1 MRFLSYFFSLLV
13 VMLVSACGGG
23 GGSPGLSSTNTPTA
37 LFSTAPAALTLPA
50 GSNVTYPVSGGTP
63 PYAVVADSVGIVS
76 ANLNDSV
83 LGISAIAVG
92 SSSVIVSDAKGNK
105 ITVSVTVP
113 TTPLFT
119 PPSAVTVPIGVTTVA
134 YAITGGTLPYVALT
148 SNPGVMTTTLGA
160 DGKSFTITG
169 VAGGSAQVGI
179 SDAKGALVTVSV
191 TVPDVPLATTA
202 PPSITLNP
210 GASISYPVSGGVL
223 PYSVVTDSFGFV
235 NASINQSVLNLSAV
249 SGGTVKVTIADSK
262 GSKLDVVVTVPLPA
276 SLKTTAQSSITL
288 ASGLVSTYSVY
299 GGTPPYKATSNNESV
314 VLTSVSGSTGQ
325 FLDIRAVAAGAAAV
339 EVRDA
344 AGGVVT
350 IAVTVPA
357 PASLFTTAPSTL
369 TLAIGASS
377 EYLITGGT
385 APYVAISNNV
395 SFVGAGVSGA
405 KLTISALAGGS
416 ALVIVSDAKGATLN
430 IAVTVP
436 TVPLTSTAPSSITI
450 AANNVPNYFSLSGGT
465 PPYVARSNNELVA
478 TASVQVGTSGLAI
491 AGVSSGAATIVV
503 TDAKGAALNI
513 QVNVPAP
520 GTLFTTAPSSISLA
534 VGSNASFNISGGSPP
549 YVASSSETSSV
560 QAFAS
565 SGLLSITATSA
576 GKSTVVVTDS
586 KGVTLSISVIAG
598 SSSAF
603 VVNAPAAVT
612 MTANT
617 VSFAYPISG
626 GTAPYTASSSD
637 SRIATAIV
645 RGNSVTISAGSVGV
659 ATLAVFDSLGAS
671 KNISVTVEAGLSG
684 GALFTT
690 APSAFQMSI
699 GGSEAFTI
707 VGGTPPY
714 SVKSTD
720 TNAARVVFDGSNGF
734 AISAFAFGTP
744 SVIVTDSKGV
754 SVSISVTI
762 GSSAALFV
770 NAPATLAVGAGQV
783 LPPDYLVT
791 GGYAI
796 TGGTAPYTVSSSD
809 SRIATGTISGA
820 KLTINGIKSGFAT
833 LTVFDSAGA
842 AQTINVTV
850 DGNSGTGAA
859 TIIDIFAS
867 SSTLASAPGSKVTF
881 IVNVKDGL
889 NTAVPKE
896 TVTFS
901 ASNGGTLFGANP
913 SPITDANGTIATV
926 SLSPGSDATNRSIVV
941 TAAIG
946 TVNKTITIPVTGTT
960 LTLSGVGS
968 ALAGTAATPFAVKAL
983 DSGGKPIAGATLSIS
998 STTGNGVSPTT
1009 VVTDVAGSATVNFSP
1024 TVAGTDTVK
1033 VTGLGTSAQTT
1044 VVVSNEDFSFIS
1056 PAANDKLVVN
1066 SPSAVTACYKVG
1078 GVGVAGQTVTF
1089 STTRGTLGAAT
1100 AATVGVTV
1108 PQTIPVG
1115 CATTT
1120 ISSSTAGPVTVS
1132 AQLAAPSTARTS
1144 SSASFVAT
1152 VPSRIDLQANPGS
1165 LAPNA
1170 AGATTNQSALTATV
1184 RDATGNPVSGVTV
1197 NFTATSDLSNG
1208 TISPGSTTTDANG
1221 IATVQ
1226 FIPGALS
1233 TSTNGVV
1240 LKATLPAFPSVTS
1253 ATANLTVSG
1262 QSLFISIGVA
1272 SDIVI
1277 LDTTTY
1283 QKNFTAYL
1291 TDASGAPSAN
1301 RTVTLSVL
1309 PTQYGKGFLVYDT
1322 INKVWTYS
1330 ATSPTR
1336 CGNEDLNNDGIL
1348 DAGEDTN
1355 GNGRLTPGL
1364 PVVVSPATVT
1374 TDASGYAKFSL
1385 LYGKNFAW
1393 WLDSQITARASVGG
1407 TESKQLNNYSL
1418 ELDAATAKSEGS
1430 PPNQTSPFGTA
1441 TVCTNPN

>member
-23 GGSPGLSSTNTPTA
+23 GGSPGLSSTNTPTP
-37 LFSTAPAALTLPA
+37 LISTAPAALTLPV

-76 ANLNDSV
+76 ATLTDSV
-83 LGISAIAVG
+83 LGISAISVG

-105 ITVSVTVP
+105 LTVAVTVP
-113 TTPLFT
+113 TIPLFT
-119 PPSAVTVPIGVTTVA
+119 PPSSVTVPIGVTTVA
-134 YAITGGTLPYVALT
+134 YTITGGTQPYVALT
-148 SNPGVMTTTLGA
+148 SNPGVMTTALGK

-202 PPSITLNP
+202 PATLTLAA
-210 GASISYPVSGGVL
+210 GSTVSYPVTGGVA
-223 PYSVVTDSFGFV
+223 PYTVVTDSLGLV
-235 NASINQSVLNLSAV
+235 SAIINQSVLNISAI
-249 SGGTVKVTIADSK
+249 SAGTVSVIVSDSTGTKLPTIA
-262 GSKLDVVVTVPLPA
+262 VTVPQPA
-276 SLKTTAQSSITL
+276 ALFTTAQSSITL
-288 ASGLVSTYSVY
+288 AAGLVSTYSVS
-299 GGTPPYKATSNNESV
+299 GGTPPYRVTSNNTDV
-314 VLTSVSGSTGQ
+314 AWATVSGTNGQ
-325 FLDIRAVAAGAAAV
+325 FLDIKAVASGVATVQVA
-339 EVRDA
+339 DA
-344 AGGVVT
+344 KGSIVT
-350 IAVTVPA
+350 ISVTVPA
-357 PASLFTTAPSTL
+357 PASLFTTAPASL
-369 TLAIGASS
+369 TLVPGTSG

-385 APYVAISNNV
+385 PPYIANSSNATVV
-395 SFVGAGVSGA
+395 SASVSGS
-405 KLTISALAGGS
+405 KLTIGAVAGGS
-416 ALVIVSDAKGATLN
+416 APVVITDAKGASISVAVTVSTIPLTSSSPSTITIAANGVANVYSISGGTPPYSARSNNESVASASVPLGTSGLVITGVSGGAATVVVSDSKGAVLN

-436 TVPLTSTAPSSITI
+436 QPNALYSTAPASITMAI
-450 AANNVPNYFSLSGGT
+450 GT
-465 PPYVARSNNELVA
+465 
-478 TASVQVGTSGLAI
+478 
-491 AGVSSGAATIVV
+491 
-503 TDAKGAALNI
+503 
-513 QVNVPAP
+513 
-520 GTLFTTAPSSISLA
+520 
-534 VGSNASFNISGGSPP
+534 GGS
-549 YVASSSETSSV
+549 YT
-560 QAFAS
+560 
-565 SGLLSITATSA
+565 
-576 GKSTVVVTDS
+576 
-586 KGVTLSISVIAG
+586 IA
-598 SSSAF
+598 
-603 VVNAPAAVT
+603 
-612 MTANT
+612 
-617 VSFAYPISG
+617 G
-626 GTAPYTASSSD
+626 GTAPYSVSSSD
-637 SRIATAIV
+637 AGAVRASVNGSSLSIV
-645 RGNSVTISAGSVGV
+645 A
-659 ATLAVFDSLGAS
+659 A
-671 KNISVTVEAGLSG
+671 SG
-684 GALFTT
+684 GSST
-690 APSAFQMSI
+690 
-699 GGSEAFTI
+699 
-707 VGGTPPY
+707 
-714 SVKSTD
+714 VK
-720 TNAARVVFDGSNGF
+720 
-734 AISAFAFGTP
+734 I
-744 SVIVTDSKGV
+744 TDSKGV
-754 SVSISVTI
+754 SVSISVTV
-762 GSSAALFV
+762 GSTSPLFV
-770 NAPATLAVGAGQV
+770 NAPAVLGLGVGAIASYQ
-783 LPPDYLVT
+783 
-791 GGYAI
+791 I
-796 TGGTAPYTVSSSD
+796 TGGTAPYTVTTGD
-809 SRIATGTISGA
+809 GRIANAAVSFA
-820 KLTINGIKSGFAT
+820 SLVVSAVKNGSTT
-833 LTVFDSAGA
+833 LYVFDSAGA
-842 AQTINVTV
+842 SRTVTINVGDSASASVSVNAPAVLAMGSGTTATYQVSGGTAPYSVSSSDGRIVSASISASNLTINAIKLGSVTLYLFDTNGASATLTVNV
-850 DGNSGTGAA
+850 DGASGTGAA
-859 TIIDIFAS
+859 TTIDIFAS

-889 NTAVPKE
+889 NTAVPKQ

-901 ASNGGTLFGANP
+901 ANNGGTLFGANP
-913 SPITDANGTIATV
+913 SPVTDANGTIATV

-946 TVNKTITIPVTGTT
+946 TVTKTITIPVTGTT

-1044 VVVSNEDFSFIS
+1044 VVVSNEDFSFVS

-1100 AATVGVTV
+1100 AVTVGVTV

-1144 SSASFVAT
+1144 STASFVAT

-1208 TISPGSTTTDANG
+1208 TISPGSTATDANG

-1240 LKATLPAFPSVTS
+1240 LKATLPAFPGVTS

-1262 QSLFISIGVA
+1262 QSLFISIGMA
-1272 SDIVI
+1272 SDLVI
-1277 LDTTTY
+1277 LDSTTY

-1291 TDASGAPSAN
+1291 TDAAGSPSAN

-1309 PTQYGKGFLVYDT
+1309 PTQYGKGFLVYDS

-1330 ATSPTR
+1330 ATSPTL

-1393 WLDSQITARASVGG
+1393 WLTSQITARASVGG
-1407 TESKQLNNYSL
+1407 TESKQLSNYSL